1 MNFVSIDFETANETR
16 TSACSIGITVVEN
29 NKIIEKFERLIKPKE
44 NRFKPMNIWIH
55 GITEEEVESE
65 KEFDELWPYLKK
77 YLENSLIIA
86 HNAYFDIDVL
96 VSTLELY
103 GLNLK
108 NCCYLCTVDIS
119 KRVYEG
125 LPDNKLSTLGEMLKL
140 DFKHHNAKDD
150 SMIAAKIF
158 IDVCEYFK
166 IEKFSDIK
174 KKLGITP
181 GLVFNNNNC
190 LPIKENIEINKKQ
203 VSLIE
208 NDNLDTEYFKDKNVV
223 FTGPLKSMSRAKAS
237 AKIKFL
243 GGSISNT
250 VKSTTDIIIT
260 NLSLDQEFLTSKLRK
275 VKSLIE
281 SGLDVIVMREEEFL
295 NIIHNK

>member
-55 GITEEEVESE
+55 GITEEEVEHE
-65 KEFDELWPYLKK
+65 KEFNELWPHLKK
-77 YLENSLIIA
+77 YLENSLVIA

-96 VSTLELY
+96 ISTLELY
-103 GLNLK
+103 GLNMK
-108 NCCYLCTVDIS
+108 NCSYLCTVDIS
-119 KRVYEG
+119 KRVYDG

-140 DFKHHNAKDD
+140 DFKHHNAEDD

-158 IDVCEYFK
+158 IDVCEYLN

-174 KKLGITP
+174 EKLGIIP

-190 LPIKENIEINKKQ
+190 FPEKQKIKINKKQ

-208 NDNLDTEYFKDKNVV
+208 NDNLDTEYFQGKNVV

-243 GGSISNT
+243 GGSTSNT
-250 VKSTTDIIIT
+250 VKSTTNIIIT

-275 VKSLIE
+275 VKSLIA
-281 SGLDVIVMREEEFL
+281 SGLDVIVMCEEEFL
-295 NIIHNK
+295 NIIHN

>member
-243 GGSISNT
+243 GGSTSNT

>member
-29 NKIIEKFERLIKPKE
+29 NKIIEKFERLIRPKE

-55 GITEEEVESE
+55 GITEEDVKNE
-65 KEFDELWPYLKK
+65 KEFNELWPYLRK
-77 YLENSLIIA
+77 YLENSLVIA

-96 VSTLELY
+96 IATLELY

-108 NCCYLCTVDIS
+108 NCCYLCTVDIA
-119 KRVYEG
+119 KKVYEG
-125 LPDNKLSTLGEMLKL
+125 LPNNKLSTLGEMLKL
-140 DFKHHNAKDD
+140 DFKHHNAEDD

-158 IDVCEYFK
+158 IDTCEHLN

-174 KKLGITP
+174 EKLGITP

-190 LPIKENIEINKKQ
+190 LPIKEKIEINKKQ

-208 NDNLDTEYFKDKNVV
+208 NDNLDTKYFQGKNVV

-243 GGSISNT
+243 GGYASNT

-281 SGLDVIVMREEEFL
+281 FGLDIVIMNEEEFL
-295 NIIHNK
+295 NIIHK